1 MKSSAGAAV
10 RRRMTPGLSDLK
22 RMGTLASE
30 LAPHAARPNTPRI
43 YADANIPNG
52 VVNYM
57 RAQLGW
63 DVFFVLEH
71 EELRRARDIEHYR
84 LARQLARTLITQDR
98 DYEDDT
104 AFPPQEGAGVI
115 IFVSPDERRLCEL
128 IALTDRELFRS
139 DRAPALPLE
148 GRKMR
153 RLVGAAEMLGVG
165 PKPSVPEQLAPPDRL
180 KTL

>member
-1 MKSSAGAAV
+1 
-10 RRRMTPGLSDLK
+10 
-22 RMGTLASE
+22 MGTLASE
-30 LAPHAARPNTPRI
+30 LTPHVVRGSAPRI

-71 EELRRARDIEHYR
+71 QELRRARDVEHYR
-84 LARQLARTLITQDR
+84 MARQLARTLITQDR
-98 DYEDDT
+98 DYEDDSL
-104 AFPPQEGAGVI
+104 FPPEEGAGVI
-115 IFVSPDERRLCEL
+115 VFVSPDERRLCEL
-128 IALTDRELFRS
+128 LALTDRQLFRS

-153 RLVGAAEMLGVG
+153 CHVGAVEILGSG
-165 PKPSVPEQLAPPDRL
+165 GSGSAISGTAARPSPS
-180 KTL
+180 